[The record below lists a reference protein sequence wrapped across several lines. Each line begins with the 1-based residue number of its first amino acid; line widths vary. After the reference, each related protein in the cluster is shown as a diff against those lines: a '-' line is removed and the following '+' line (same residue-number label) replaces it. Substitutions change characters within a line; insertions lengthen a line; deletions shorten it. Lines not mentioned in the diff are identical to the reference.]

1 MAIVS
6 GRESGKVGVASKHVI
21 SEFSLGRIALV
32 ETRSLSTLTHV
43 LSPISTCRFA
53 HDHSHRPVLAPAA
66 LAALPS
72 TPAIPDRM
80 CSMSLASPRLRS
92 LAAHRTRL
100 RLDFPRYFLFD
111 QSKDQL

>member
-6 GRESGKVGVASKHVI
+6 GRENGKVGVASKHVI

-43 LSPISTCRFA
+43 LSPILTCRFA
-53 HDHSHRPVLAPAA
+53 HDRSHRPVLAPAA

-80 CSMSLASPRLRS
+80 CSMSLASP
-92 LAAHRTRL
+92 AAPFASGQAGLSNRE
-100 RLDFPRYFLFD
+100 
-111 QSKDQL
+111 

>member
-80 CSMSLASPRLRS
+80 CSMSLASP
-92 LAAHRTRL
+92 AAPFASGQAGLSNRE
-100 RLDFPRYFLFD
+100 
-111 QSKDQL
+111 

>member
-6 GRESGKVGVASKHVI
+6 GRENGKVGVASKHVI

-32 ETRSLSTLTHV
+32 ETRSLPALTHV
-43 LSPISTCRFA
+43 LPPISTSRFA

-80 CSMSLASPRLRS
+80 CSMSLASP
-92 LAAHRTRL
+92 AAPFASGQAGLSNRE
-100 RLDFPRYFLFD
+100 
-111 QSKDQL
+111 